1 MAFVKKTWVDRDAE
15 NLGGRKLTDNTSG
28 VVSHVTVELEE
39 GTVYEQGD
47 SLNAE
52 TFNDLEDRIETGFNT
67 IPSGGSDVEVTPIVT
82 SGVDIATITVDEV
95 ATTIK
100 APSQVSEIDDTSTAS
115 NKTWSANKLNGL
127 LILDVTNVGV

>member
-15 NLGGRKLTDNTSG
+15 NLGGRKLTDNTTG

-67 IPSGGSDVEVTPIVT
+67 IPPSGSDVEVTPIVT

-100 APSQVSEIDDTSTAS
+100 APSQVSEIDDSTTAS
-115 NKTWSANKLNGL
+115 NKTWSSSKINSL